1 MICVYNKN
9 LLTNAIHDMA
19 TLNIS
24 LPDSL
29 KTFAQNQTET
39 SDYSNPSDYVRSL
52 IREDKEK
59 KEAQQRVEALLLDGL
74 ESGEPIPVTPEYWKK
89 KRARLQKEF
98 KNINS

>member
-1 MICVYNKN
+1 
-9 LLTNAIHDMA
+9 MA

-59 KEAQQRVEALLLDGL
+59 KEAQQRVEALLLEGL
-74 ESGEPIPVTPEYWKK
+74 ESGEPLPVTPKYWNT
-89 KRARLQKEF
+89 LKEELT
-98 KNINS
+98 KELNN

>member
-1 MICVYNKN
+1 
-9 LLTNAIHDMA
+9 MA

-59 KEAQQRVEALLLDGL
+59 KEAQQRIEALLLEGL
-74 ESGEPIPVTPEYWKK
+74 ESGEPIPVTPKYWKT
-89 KRARLQKEF
+89 LKEELT
-98 KNINS
+98 KELNN

>member
-1 MICVYNKN
+1 
-9 LLTNAIHDMA
+9 MA

-29 KTFAQNQTET
+29 KIFAKNQAET

-59 KEAQQRVEALLLDGL
+59 KEAQQQVEALLLEGL
-74 ESGEPIPVTPEYWKK
+74 ESGESIPVTPEYWKN
-89 KRARLQKEF
+89 KRARLQKEL
-98 KNINS
+98 KNMDT

>member
-1 MICVYNKN
+1 MIRAYNQN
-9 LLTNAIHDMA
+9 VLTFKQSNPMA

-59 KEAQQRVEALLLDGL
+59 KEAQQRVEALLLEGL
-74 ESGEPIPVTPEYWKK
+74 ESGEPLPVTPKYWKT
-89 KRARLQKEF
+89 LKEELT
-98 KNINS
+98 KELNN